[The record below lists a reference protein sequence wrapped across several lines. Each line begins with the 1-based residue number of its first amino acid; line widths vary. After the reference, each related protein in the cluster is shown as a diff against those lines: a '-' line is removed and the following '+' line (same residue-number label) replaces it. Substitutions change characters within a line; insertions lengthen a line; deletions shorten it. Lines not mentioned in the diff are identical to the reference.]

1 MEEILNMWTKDLEKY
16 TREFHKQA
24 AQVADWD
31 KQLIDN
37 GNKVM
42 IIIITIEIMIDV
54 QYIYNKA
61 NINIYLYLYMYILC
75 LYE

>member
-1 MEEILNMWTKDLEKY
+1 MWTKDLEKY

-37 GNKVM
+37 GNKVIII
-42 IIIITIEIMIDV
+42 IIIITILTIWSI
-54 QYIYNKA
+54 IYR
-61 NINIYLYLYMYILC
+61 
-75 LYE
+75 